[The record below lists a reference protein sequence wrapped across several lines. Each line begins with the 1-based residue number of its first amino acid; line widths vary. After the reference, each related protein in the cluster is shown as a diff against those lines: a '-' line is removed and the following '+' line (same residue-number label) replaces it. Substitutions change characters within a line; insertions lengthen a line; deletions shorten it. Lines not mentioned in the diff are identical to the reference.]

1 MMKNQQDWRRNLISF
16 GLLQVE
22 GVKITMGNFLDELE
36 RNKTVEIYKSFK
48 KRGVVDDATLID
60 CLSEDLNITKEEAT
74 EIFKKEVCEEV
85 A

>member
-1 MMKNQQDWRRNLISF
+1 M
-16 GLLQVE
+16 E